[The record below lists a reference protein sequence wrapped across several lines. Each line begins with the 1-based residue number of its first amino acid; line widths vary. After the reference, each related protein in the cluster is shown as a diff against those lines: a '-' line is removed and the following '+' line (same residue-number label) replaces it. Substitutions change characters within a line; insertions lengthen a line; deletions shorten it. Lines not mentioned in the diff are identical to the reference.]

1 MIEPKG
7 IIPSLVTPF
16 TKSDAVDEKGVR
28 WLCRNAIDKGVHSII
43 CVGSLGEFPCLTDDE
58 RRSVIKAVVDE
69 ANGEVPII
77 AGVGAASTK
86 LAISMARE
94 AANIGVEMVLVLPP
108 FYFNIGDEAVI
119 AHYESVASSINVPV
133 MIYNFPGTTKVTM
146 TPALIER
153 LANVEN
159 IIGIKSSV
167 DSLLHLRQ
175 IIRSTRN
182 SRKPFAI
189 MAGLEEYLIPA
200 MLLGAKGA
208 VSGLSNFVPKVWVDI
223 YDLCMKGDVAKAYDI
238 YNKIVI
244 PLKELAPPPEPI
256 GALKTG
262 ASLIG
267 PIDPRVRLPLLDPP
281 KGTREKME
289 IVLKEHGILN

>member
-1 MIEPKG
+1 
-7 IIPSLVTPF
+7 
-16 TKSDAVDEKGVR
+16 
-28 WLCRNAIDKGVHSII
+28 
-43 CVGSLGEFPCLTDDE
+43 
-58 RRSVIKAVVDE
+58 
-69 ANGEVPII
+69 
-77 AGVGAASTK
+77 
-86 LAISMARE
+86 
-94 AANIGVEMVLVLPP
+94 
-108 FYFNIGDEAVI
+108 
-119 AHYESVASSINVPV
+119 
-133 MIYNFPGTTKVTM
+133 
-146 TPALIER
+146 
-153 LANVEN
+153 
-159 IIGIKSSV
+159 
-167 DSLLHLRQ
+167 
-175 IIRSTRN
+175 
-182 SRKPFAI
+182 
-189 MAGLEEYLIPA
+189 MAGLEEYLIPG